1 MAKLIIR
8 PFPIAFLS
16 FVILIMTSSSLI
28 YLAYHSNAINQE
40 KIAESRLNSITQL
53 IAANLESKKQLANV
67 LAGFVSYKGSIDS
80 AEFDNFARHLI
91 DQEES
96 KILSL
101 QWAPKGV
108 ITYLYPLESN
118 REAKGLKLMEY
129 QTTRDDTR
137 HSLVNHKPHVNG
149 PIPLVQGGT
158 GIVYRVPVFSI
169 DSLDTHGEDAFLGF
183 AAVVVRLNEFLQES
197 GIKLSDTNIL
207 AFKFAS
213 GAKERKFFPDD
224 MFFGNKDLFKESI
237 RQDTLHV
244 STRKWIVATKV
255 QNLWSHSSFVLFLA
269 LAFLICLVA
278 SYFVYNY
285 VGNILLLKHK
295 NRLLL
300 GKNVEI
306 GKQVK
311 EKMLLINEIH
321 HRVKNNFQLVSS
333 LARLQSY
340 ELKDP
345 KSVEAL
351 QEFSNR
357 VSSLALTHEQL
368 LKKGDH
374 KNETSIR
381 DYINS
386 LCENLLDK
394 TSNPKISIEQ
404 DVEERDL
411 PIKEVILIGII
422 INELI
427 TNSVKYAFVNRDK
440 GRIFISFR
448 EKDGF
453 LEFNYSDNGIGME
466 SDVLDNQRESFG
478 IDLIKSIT
486 EQLEGKINYYTGS
499 ERSGFRILFRPN
511 LS

>member
-8 PFPIAFLS
+8 PFPIAILS
-16 FVILIMTSSSLI
+16 FVILLMTSSSLI
-28 YLAYHSNAINQE
+28 FLAYHTNTINQE
-40 KIAESRLNSITQL
+40 KIAEERLNSVTQL

-80 AEFDNFARHLI
+80 VEFDNFARHLI
-91 DQEES
+91 NREES
-96 KILSL
+96 LILSL

-129 QTTRDDTR
+129 KTTRDDTR
-137 HSLVNHKPHVNG
+137 RSLLSRKPHVNG

-169 DSLDTHGEDAFLGF
+169 DSLDRKGKDAFLGF
-183 AAVVVRLNEFLQES
+183 VAVVVRLNEFLQES
-197 GIKLSDTNIL
+197 GIDKTDTNLI

-213 GAKERKFFPDD
+213 DAKERKYFNDEI
-224 MFFGNKDLFKESI
+224 FFGNKDLFKQTVL
-237 RQDTLHV
+237 QDTLHV
-244 STRKWIVATKV
+244 SSDKWIVATRV
-255 QNLWSHSSFVLFLA
+255 LNLWSQGSFLLFLGI
-269 LAFLICLVA
+269 AFLLCLLSA
-278 SYFVYNY
+278 YFVYNY

-295 NRLLL
+295 NRLLI

-345 KSVEAL
+345 ESVEAL

-368 LKKGDH
+368 LKKGGQ

-381 DYINS
+381 EYISS
-386 LCENLLDK
+386 LCDNLLDK
-394 TSNPKISIEQ
+394 TDSPKISIEQ
-404 DVEERDL
+404 DVEELEL

-427 TNSVKYAFVNRDK
+427 TNSVKYAFTGQDN
-440 GRIFISFR
+440 GRIYISFHK
-448 EKDGF
+448 KDGV
-453 LEFNYSDNGIGME
+453 LEFNYSDNGVGME
-466 SDVLDNQRESFG
+466 KNVLENQRESFG

-486 EQLEGKINYYTGS
+486 EQLEGKISYYVEGD
-499 ERSGFRILFRPN
+499 RSGFRILFKSNPN
-511 LS
+511 

>member
-8 PFPIAFLS
+8 PLPIAFLG
-16 FVILIMTSSSLI
+16 FVILLMTSSSLI
-28 YLAYHSNAINQE
+28 YLANHSNVINQE
-40 KIAESRLNSITQL
+40 KIAEERLNSITQL
-53 IAANLESKKQLANV
+53 IAARLESKKQLANV

-80 AEFDNFARHLI
+80 VEFENFARHLV
-91 DQEES
+91 DQQEGR
-96 KILSL
+96 ILSL
-101 QWAPKGV
+101 QWAPKG
-108 ITYLYPLESN
+108 IIHFLYPLENN

-129 QTTRDDTR
+129 KTTRDDTR
-137 HSLVNHKPHVNG
+137 ESLITRKPHVNG

-158 GIVYRVPVFSI
+158 GIVYRVPVFSL
-169 DSLDTHGEDAFLGF
+169 DSLDENGKDAFLGF
-183 AAVVVRLNEFLQES
+183 AAVVLRLNEFLQES
-197 GIKLSDTNIL
+197 GLKLSDTSTIAL
-207 AFKFAS
+207 KFAS
-213 GAKERKFFPDD
+213 DAKEKKYSDND
-224 MFFGNKDLFKESI
+224 VFFGNRQLFQEATL
-237 RQDTLHV
+237 QDTMYI
-244 STRKWIVATKV
+244 SSGKWIVATKV
-255 QNLWSHSSFVLFLA
+255 QNLWGKSSLILLLC
-269 LAFLICLVA
+269 LAFLLSLIA

-285 VGNILLLKHK
+285 VGNIFLLKHK

-300 GKNVEI
+300 DKNVEI

-368 LKKGDH
+368 LKKGDQ
-374 KNETSIR
+374 KNETSIKE
-381 DYINS
+381 YISS
-386 LCENLLDK
+386 LCENLIDK
-394 TSNPKISIEQ
+394 TESPKISIELH
-404 DVEERDL
+404 VEDRDL

-422 INELI
+422 INELV
-427 TNSVKYAFVNRDK
+427 TNSIKYAFTDRDEGK
-440 GRIFISFR
+440 VFISFR

-453 LEFNYSDNGIGME
+453 LEFDYSDNGVGME
-466 SDVLDNQRESFG
+466 TNVLDNQRESFG

-486 EQLEGKINYYTGS
+486 EQLEGKITYYS
-499 ERSGFRILFRPN
+499 LEERSGFQIRFKPSN
-511 LS
+511 

>member
-8 PFPIAFLS
+8 PFPIALLS
-16 FVILIMTSSSLI
+16 FVILLLTFSSLI
-28 YLAYHSNAINQE
+28 YLAHHSNAINQE
-40 KIAESRLNSITQL
+40 KIAEERLNSVTQL
-53 IAANLESKKQLANV
+53 VAARLESKKQLANV

-80 AEFDNFARHLI
+80 VEFENFAKHLI
-91 DQEES
+91 NQEEGR
-96 KILSL
+96 ILSL

-108 ITYLYPLESN
+108 ITFLYPLEN
-118 REAKGLKLMEY
+118 NQEAKGLKLLEY
-129 QTTRDDTR
+129 KTTRDDTR
-137 HSLVNHKPHVNG
+137 KSLITRKPHVNG

-158 GIVYRVPVFSI
+158 GIVYRVPVFSR
-169 DSLDTHGEDAFLGF
+169 DSLDKKEQDAFLGF
-183 AAVVVRLNEFLQES
+183 AAVVLRLNEFLQES
-197 GIKLSDTNIL
+197 GLSLSDTNIIAL
-207 AFKFAS
+207 KLTSDAEEKKYFKD
-213 GAKERKFFPDD
+213 KV
-224 MFFGNKDLFKESI
+224 FFGSPKVFDEEVL
-237 RQDTLHV
+237 QDTMYV
-244 STRKWIVATKV
+244 STGKWIIGSKI
-255 QNLWSHSSFVLFLA
+255 QNLWSKGSFTLLLC
-269 LAFLICLVA
+269 LAFLFSLML

-300 GKNVEI
+300 DKNIEI

-374 KNETSIR
+374 KNETSIKE
-381 DYINS
+381 YISS

-394 TSNPKISIEQ
+394 TENLKIKIEE
-404 DVEERDL
+404 DVEDRDL
-411 PIKEVILIGII
+411 PIREVILIGII
-422 INELI
+422 INELV
-427 TNSVKYAFVNRDK
+427 TNSIKYAFLDRDK
-440 GRIFISFR
+440 GKVFISFR

-453 LEFNYSDNGIGME
+453 LELNYSDNGVGME
-466 SDVLDNQRESFG
+466 KDVLDNQRESFG

-486 EQLEGKINYYTGS
+486 EQLEGKINYYKLDD
-499 ERSGFRILFRPN
+499 RSGFRILFK
-511 LS
+511 SMAA